1 MGVVFQPVTVI
12 GFSVRVT
19 SGWLLV
25 SGETNNHWNLLKRG
39 EISLDPMRSCQIH
52 PTFGEISL
60 DLARFLPNRVE
71 KSLVQPYP
79 VFIMLEI
86 DGFK

>member
-52 PTFGEISL
+52 PSSGEIQS
-60 DLARFLPNRVE
+60 DPARFLPNRDK
-71 KSLVQPYP
+71 KSLVRLNP
-79 VFIMLEI
+79 VFIVPEI
-86 DGFK
+86 VGFK